1 MGAPLRSP
9 RLRLLQA
16 PQAALPPPGSGSR
29 PEQRGVSPAPVGAA
43 PREGSPPR
51 GGAREGGAGEGRVRE
66 GGGRGGLAALCLAGA
81 LALAGPLAA
90 QQVGPPA
97 QPSDIGQPQGQPDR
111 DGTAPDL
118 AQSDLPGTSGP
129 TDLPSSDLPTADLP
143 SPDLP
148 SSDLPTADLPSPDL
162 PVPQVPAPGGAAGGL
177 GEFSSGT
184 IPLSD
189 PQEVSSPILTMDQD
203 VLYLSSAWGLRAQAR
218 LEAEGDIVS
227 AENDRLTQLLSREEA
242 ALTEQRAT
250 LPAAEFRRM
259 AESFDLRAT
268 RIRRERA
275 QAVQDLNAWAEADRA
290 AFFRAAL
297 PVMGRI
303 MQERGAVAVLDRRTV
318 FVSLEAIDVTQQLV
332 AALDRRIGDGE
343 GAVPLPDPPPPAPE
357 DAPVAE

>member
-1 MGAPLRSP
+1 MGAC
-9 RLRLLQA
+9 
-16 PQAALPPPGSGSR
+16 GN
-29 PEQRGVSPAPVGAA
+29 
-43 PREGSPPR
+43 
-51 GGAREGGAGEGRVRE
+51 VRD
-66 GGGRGGLAALCLAGA
+66 GMTKDGKGRGGIAVLCLACAVVLG
-81 LALAGPLAA
+81 GPLAA
-90 QQVGPPA
+90 QQPSPPRPPSQE
-97 QPSDIGQPQGQPDR
+97 QPPQEQSAQGQSAQGQSARGQSARGQSAR
-111 DGTAPDL
+111 DGSVPDPVR
-118 AQSDLPGTSGP
+118 PGLSP
-129 TDLPSSDLPTADLP
+129 TDLPATDLPATDLP
-143 SPDLP
+143 
-148 SSDLPTADLPSPDL
+148 
-162 PVPQVPAPGGAAGGL
+162 APLSRAQGGASGGVSGDVGAGGL
-177 GEFSSGT
+177 PDLSSGT

-189 PQEVSSPILTMDQD
+189 PQAVSSPILTMDQD

-218 LEAEGDIVS
+218 LEAEGDTVT

-332 AALDRRIGDGE
+332 EALDRRVGDGE
-343 GAVPLPDPPPPAPE
+343 GVVPLPDPPPPAPE
-357 DAPVAE
+357 DAPPAP